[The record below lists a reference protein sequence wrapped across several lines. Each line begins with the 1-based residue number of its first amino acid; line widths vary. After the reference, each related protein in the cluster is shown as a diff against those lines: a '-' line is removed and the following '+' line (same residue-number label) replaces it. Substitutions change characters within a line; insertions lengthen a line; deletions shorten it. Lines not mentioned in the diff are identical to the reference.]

1 MRNDHSIRDR
11 RQFLQAS
18 IAAGAL
24 VAARA
29 SAQSSKPAAAR
40 SDEKSRAATPKKLLI
55 LGGTGFLGPAI
66 VEAAQARGH
75 TLTLFNRGK
84 TRPNLFPDVEKLHG
98 DRDPKKE
105 PGLKALASEGR
116 QWDAVF
122 DDSGY
127 YPRMVKASADLLA
140 PNVKQYVYVSSIS
153 CYAKN
158 DVEGADETAALATM
172 ADPTVED
179 MGKYYANYGA
189 LKALCEQAAEKA
201 MPGHVTVV
209 RPGYIVG
216 PDDFSDRFTYWPVR
230 FARGGDV
237 LVPGEPSDPIQI
249 IDVRDLA
256 EWMVKLAENGT
267 IGTFNAAG
275 PAKRMS
281 WGEVIEA
288 CQAVGGK
295 ESRVHWVKAD
305 VLEKL
310 GVGELPIWA
319 PYSGDSKGFHTWSN
333 ARAVKAGLVFRPV
346 ATTAKDTLAWFRTL
360 PSDRQEKLRA
370 GLTAEKE
377 AEALAK
383 LPQ

>member
-1 MRNDHSIRDR
+1 MTTDRDTRDR
-11 RQFLQAS
+11 RSFLQLS

-24 VAARA
+24 LATHAPAQTQKPEAARA
-29 SAQSSKPAAAR
+29 
-40 SDEKSRAATPKKLLI
+40 DEKASASGRKKILI
-55 LGGTGFLGPAI
+55 LGGTGFLGPAL
-66 VEAAQARGH
+66 VEVAQARGH

-84 TRPNLFPDVEKLHG
+84 TRPTLFPDIEKLHG

-105 PGLKALASEGR
+105 PGIKALEGHA
-116 QWDAVF
+116 WDAVF

-127 YPRMVKASADLLA
+127 FPRMVRASAELLA
-140 PNVKQYVYVSSIS
+140 PNVKHYVYISSIS

-158 DVEGADETAALATM
+158 DVEGADETAELATM

-179 MGKYYANYGA
+179 MGKDFANYGA

-201 MPGHVTVV
+201 MPGRVTVV

-216 PDDFSDRFTYWPVR
+216 PGDFSDRFTYWPVR

-256 EWMVKLAENGT
+256 AWLVKLVENHT
-267 IGTFNAAG
+267 IGVFNAAG

-288 CQAVGGK
+288 CRAAGGK
-295 ESRVHWVKAD
+295 ESRLRWVKAD

-310 GVGELPIWA
+310 GVGEMPIWA
-319 PYSGDSKGFHTWSN
+319 PYAGDSKGFHTWSN
-333 ARAVKAGLVFRPV
+333 ARALKAGLEFRSV
-346 ATTAKDTLAWFRTL
+346 ADTAKDTLAWFRTL
-360 PSDRQEKLRA
+360 PAERQEKLHA
-370 GLTAEKE
+370 GLTAKRE
-377 AEALAK
+377 AELLAN